1 MKYYRLLKCSK
12 CGSENSRGAKFC
24 LNCGSTLSREG
35 GDKGWWKRQSRTS
48 KFLIISPIALLL
60 LVLTVGALTEP
71 SYDSDVNYDNDY
83 DNDAASVSGASS
95 MNTFSENGISFN
107 YPDTW
112 EIYTPDESSDDNV
125 VSLKSYQQ
133 GMASILSVYRMPATV
148 DLETERDAC
157 IEAISKNGDDVTY
170 VKKTTVDGNRAYI
183 IGSSYYYE
191 GDEGEQEYVVFLEGD
206 YAYTILFTTDDLS
219 LIQDD
224 IDGIIYSFRVD

>member
-1 MKYYRLLKCSK
+1 LKYYRPLKCPE
-12 CGSENSRGAKFC
+12 CGSENRKDAKFC

-60 LVLTVGALTEP
+60 LVLAVGALTEP

-95 MNTFSENGISFN
+95 TKTFEGSGISFS

-112 EIYTPDESSDDNV
+112 EIYTPDESSDDRV
-125 VSLKSYQQ
+125 VSLESYEQS
-133 GMASILSVYRMPATV
+133 MVSLLAVWKRPATV
-148 DLETERDAC
+148 DLETERDTWLGVLY
-157 IEAISKNGDDVTY
+157 EDGDDLTY
-170 VKKTTVDGNRAYI
+170 VKKTTVDGNSAYI

-191 GDEGEQEYVVFLEGD
+191 GDEGEQECVVFIEGD
-206 YAYTILFTTDDLS
+206 YAYHILFTTDDLS

-224 IDGIIYSFRVD
+224 INTIIYSFRVD